1 MYGNVFL
8 RTFYFLKAF
17 SFEKIYL
24 FLNKFEFPFFENIY
38 INFFLKKISGFPFKN
53 KKINRFFIFE
63 NFLFKRRKAL
73 KKRFFFIWKL
83 FWKKGKALKRIFVLK
98 TFKKKK
104 EKHFFREWWEKVL
117 KKYFLRIVCR
127 GNVYPRIF
135 ILWQL

>member
-63 NFLFKRRKAL
+63 NFLFERRKAL
-73 KKRFFFIWKL
+73 KKRFFFL
-83 FWKKGKALKRIFVLK
+83 FENSFG
-98 TFKKKK
+98 KK
-104 EKHFFREWWEKVL
+104 EKL
-117 KKYFLRIVCR
+117 
-127 GNVYPRIF
+127 
-135 ILWQL
+135 